1 MYNFIHSLKKK
12 PIVDNYII
20 DKEKKYNISLLIP
33 CTSKGRPQWKNMK
46 GTYLYNYT
54 LKTFL
59 LTQSKGYNY
68 TFYIGYDSDDR
79 IYSQPHE
86 QEIITRFSKVFKNIN
101 FKFVPFQDI
110 KKGHVTKMWNIL
122 FEKAYNDG
130 NEYFFQCGDDIDFK
144 TKNWVQDCILKLNEN
159 DNIGL
164 TGPINNNNR
173 ILTQAFVSRKHMEI
187 FGWFFPEEIINW
199 CCDDWYN
206 YVYKPDYLFPLINH
220 YCSNEGGQPRYDI
233 NNNANFKDNFSEN
246 TNNLRKNTYNLAHE
260 HKRKI
265 NYYIRYKNN
274 KNK

>member
-1 MYNFIHSLKKK
+1 MIHT
-12 PIVDNYII
+12 
-20 DKEKKYNISLLIP
+20 ISLLIP

-59 LTQSKGYNY
+59 LTQTKGYNY

-130 NEYFFQCGDDIDFK
+130 NEYFFQCGDDINFK

-164 TGPINNNNR
+164 TGPINNNDR

-206 YVYKPDYLFPLINH
+206 YIYKPDYFFPLINH

-233 NNNANFKDNFSEN
+233 NNNANFKYNFSEN
-246 TNNLRKNTYNLAHE
+246 TNNLRKNTYNLAQE

-265 NYYIRYKNN
+265 SYYIKYKNN